1 MADFCRHNIIWD
13 LDNTLYRITPEFADM
28 LDEATAIAAVKDLGI
43 PMSVEEA
50 KAKVKESY
58 ATYRDGGEIFVR
70 DYGVSPKDMFVAY
83 HKRKPIDPIVPYDG
97 ILEKLKN
104 IPLNQFI
111 FSTSSREVC
120 EKILKHIGL
129 FDFFKGKFYS
139 VEDFECFKKNENSE
153 VYSKLCN
160 KINVRPTDC
169 IFVDDSYSNLEFA
182 KEIDM
187 TTVRIYYNQNSA
199 KDKTFI
205 DAAYKG
211 LQSFLDDFPKQLEQC
226 QIKNKIFLS
235 SLHESRA

>member
-1 MADFCRHNIIWD
+1 MADFCKNNIIWD

-28 LDEATAIAAVKDLGI
+28 LDEATAIAAVEDLGI
-43 PMSVEEA
+43 PLSLDAA

-70 DYGVSPKDMFVAY
+70 DYGISPKDMFVAY
-83 HKRKPIDPIVPYDG
+83 HKRKPIAPIVPYDG
-97 ILEKLKN
+97 VLDKLKN
-104 IPLNQFI
+104 IPLNQYI

-129 FDFFKGKFYS
+129 FEFFEGKFYS

-153 VYSKLCN
+153 VYSKLCK
-160 KINVRPTDC
+160 KINVNPNDC

-182 KEIDM
+182 KEIGM

-211 LQSFLDDFPKQLEQC
+211 LQSFLDDFPQQLAQC
-226 QIKNKIFLS
+226 KLRNKVLFS
-235 SLHESRA
+235 SARTMD